1 MSQDADFLIVG
12 INYFPEPTGNAPY
25 TTDLAEMLAKHG
37 STRVITG
44 IPHYPWWEKR
54 EVQNRPSIKSLE
66 VIRRF
71 HSVPTKQGNFNRA
84 LMEITFGLAVI
95 SGGNLRAKKVI
106 LISPAMLSSALV
118 ALWMKL
124 FRRRSKLILWVQ
136 DLYEQGLQETET
148 RSGLFTRWVVT
159 AERWLLKN
167 SDHVVFAHKGFVQ
180 AKANLGLRN
189 VSTVSNWSQF
199 SYDSEA
205 LPSIVKEGIVV
216 LHIGNMGVKQG
227 LDNVVS
233 AAKIAEERNQP
244 ISFIMLGAGNQIEGL
259 KDLAGNCSNITFV
272 APVSDE
278 ELSGYLNS
286 ADVLLVNER
295 PGVREMSV
303 PSKLTT
309 YFQTGKP
316 VLVCSEPDS
325 LAAREVLGN
334 EIGFWTRSGNP
345 EGLLKALLDLDLK
358 KGTDI
363 ALAAKLH
370 ADRHLSKEAALRS
383 FKSTIDLA

>member
-1 MSQDADFLIVG
+1 
-12 INYFPEPTGNAPY
+12 
-25 TTDLAEMLAKHG
+25 
-37 STRVITG
+37 
-44 IPHYPWWEKR
+44 
-54 EVQNRPSIKSLE
+54 
-66 VIRRF
+66 
-71 HSVPTKQGNFNRA
+71 
-84 LMEITFGLAVI
+84 
-95 SGGNLRAKKVI
+95 
-106 LISPAMLSSALV
+106 
-118 ALWMKL
+118 
-124 FRRRSKLILWVQ
+124 
-136 DLYEQGLQETET
+136 
-148 RSGLFTRWVVT
+148 
-159 AERWLLKN
+159 
-167 SDHVVFAHKGFVQ
+167 
-180 AKANLGLRN
+180 
-189 VSTVSNWSQF
+189 
-199 SYDSEA
+199 
-205 LPSIVKEGIVV
+205 
-216 LHIGNMGVKQG
+216 MGVKQG